1 MNVLVCSHSWVTE
14 SSGLG
19 NVIKNLCDY
28 LRERGH
34 TVIIL
39 SSAATEVMRETRKWG
54 CEAYELNLRSPVIE
68 GHAVKSRVSFA
79 LFLPAVLYQLMRL
92 LRTRSIQIVNAHYAD
107 DCFVYAAMCRKL
119 LGGRLGLITSVHG
132 ADLFPD
138 GLRRPRYSYAIRSLL
153 NGSDAIVAASRS
165 FLNDTLQ
172 VFPDLE
178 RKLVCIQNGIRY
190 EEFRDGEAS
199 VVAGDRY
206 VLCVAMH
213 NQKKGLDTLI
223 RAFKKVAEAHDRLT
237 LRLVGDGPLR
247 PMLEELTGAAGLSGR
262 IEFLGIRTRP
272 EIVRLM
278 KGAELFVLPS
288 RAEPFGIALI
298 EAAACRRPIVASR
311 VGGVPEIIQN
321 EVSGLLV
328 PPDDAD
334 ALSAALL
341 RLLDCPKLRKAL
353 GDSAY
358 ETVSKR
364 FTWEM
369 MGAQYESLM
378 SRLVASRREG
388 VRGPAP

>member
-28 LRERGH
+28 LREHGH

-39 SSAATEVMRETRKWG
+39 SSADTEVMRETRKWG
-54 CEAYELNLRSPVIE
+54 CEAYEINLRSPVIE

-79 LFLPAVLYQLMRL
+79 LFLPAVLYWLIRL
-92 LRTRSIQIVNAHYAD
+92 LRTRSIQIVNAHYPD
-107 DCFVYAAMCRKL
+107 DGFVYAAMCRKL
-119 LGGRLGLITSVHG
+119 LGRRLGLITSVHG

-153 NGSDAIVAASRS
+153 KGSDAIVAPSRS
-165 FLNDTLQ
+165 FLNDTLE

-178 RKLVCIQNGIRY
+178 RKLICVPNGIRY

-199 VVAGDRY
+199 VAAGDPY

-213 NQKKGLDTLI
+213 NRKKGLDTLI

-247 PMLEELTGAAGLSGR
+247 PMLEELTVAAGLSGR
-262 IEFLGIRTRP
+262 IEFLGIRS
-272 EIVRLM
+272 RLEVIRLT
-278 KGAELFVLPS
+278 KGAELCALPS
-288 RAEPFGIALI
+288 RAEPFGIFLL

-311 VGGVPEIIQN
+311 VGGVPEIIQD

-328 PPDDAD
+328 PQDDAD

-341 RLLDCPKLRKAL
+341 RLLDCPELRKSL

-358 ETVSKR
+358 ATVSKH

-378 SRLVASRREG
+378 SGLVASRREG
-388 VRGPAP
+388 VRGSAP

>member
-1 MNVLVCSHSWVTE
+1 MNVLVCSHAWTTE
-14 SSGLG
+14 TSGLG
-19 NVIKNLCDY
+19 NVIKTLCDY

-39 SSAATEVMRETRKWG
+39 VPGATEVMRETRKWG
-54 CEAYELNLRSPVIE
+54 CEAYEINLRYPAIE

-79 LFLPAVLYQLMRL
+79 LFLPAVLYQMMRL
-92 LRTRSIQIVNAHYAD
+92 LRTRSIHIVNTHFAD

-153 NGSDAIVAASRS
+153 KGSDAIVAASRS

-223 RAFKKVAEAHDRLT
+223 RAFKKVSEAHDRLT

-262 IEFLGIRTRP
+262 IEFLGIRSRP

-288 RAEPFGIALI
+288 RAEPFGIALL

-321 EVSGLLV
+321 EVNGLLV

-341 RLLDCPKLRKAL
+341 RLLDCPKLRKTL

-364 FTWEM
+364 FRWEM

-378 SRLVASRREG
+378 SRLLASRREG